1 MPTQRGVGITPA
13 TNKIQIDRYS
23 AIGDSNHVWVEY
35 NRTEDPFA
43 GWKTVFRNKDNYRR
57 PIWIEYDRVDFGEK
71 DLSTAVVRV
80 FARVGG
86 SGTIEFHADAVDGE
100 LIAKI
105 PIVAGDEWQDASA
118 AVLKQLKGVHN
129 LFVTMPD
136 GVLMHVDWVQ
146 FK

>member
-1 MPTQRGVGITPA
+1 MRKEEIRAILQLPRELMKDIRE
-13 TNKIQIDRYS
+13 IDLQID
-23 AIGDSNHVWVEY
+23 EY
-35 NRTEDPFA
+35 NHAFLHSPAYSHMPKCRTGVHHDISERVASMEELISAKKEVELDYA
-43 GWKTVFRNKDNYRR
+43 AAC
-57 PIWIEYDRVDFGEK
+57 DR
-71 DLSTAVVRV
+71 SM
-80 FARVGG
+80 
-86 SGTIEFHADAVDGE
+86 E

-105 PIVAGDEWQDASA
+105 PIVAKDEWQDASA